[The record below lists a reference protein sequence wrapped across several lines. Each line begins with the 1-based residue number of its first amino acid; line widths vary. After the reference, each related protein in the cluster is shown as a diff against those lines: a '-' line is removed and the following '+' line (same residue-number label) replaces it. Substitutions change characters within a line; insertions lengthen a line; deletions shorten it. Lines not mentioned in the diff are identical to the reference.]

1 MKLSA
6 SCQLNLVRKNYKLEM
21 KSDKGYKRL
30 SATQPVAI
38 KYAGLVLTFQ
48 NQISD
53 NEINVT
59 AETLTDKNK
68 PKGFIHYVDANNALP
83 IKIKAY
89 SQLFKSK
96 DPESAPGGYWKDI
109 NQDSLEILDNAV
121 VDKYYEKAINDNLAA
136 GRPSEFKPAPF
147 LRAQFER
154 TGYFCLDRKDSRVLG
169 VPVFNKTIG
178 LKQ

>member
-121 VDKYYEKAINDNLAA
+121 VDKYYEKAINENLAA